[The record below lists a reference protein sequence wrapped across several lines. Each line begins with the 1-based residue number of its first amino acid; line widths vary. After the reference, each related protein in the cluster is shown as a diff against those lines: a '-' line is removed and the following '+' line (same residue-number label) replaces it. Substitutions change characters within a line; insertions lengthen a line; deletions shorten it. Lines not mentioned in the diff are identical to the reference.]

1 MLLVLGALVALA
13 AAGIAAY
20 AWWDVLMPRGGLPP
34 ISRGTPTRLLDQRVP
49 GFSLPGLVGPGFE
62 ARHLMT
68 SRKPIVVKFWGS
80 WSPACILEHPQLMEL
95 QAARVEMWA
104 IVFRDSR
111 TNALDYLERN
121 GNPYA
126 RVALDAGGR
135 VASDWGVSAAP
146 STFIVDGEGIVRW
159 HRAGPL
165 TQEILARELWPM
177 LERLAA

>member
-1 MLLVLGALVALA
+1 MFIALGVLVALA

-20 AWWDVLMPRGGLPP
+20 AWWDVLVPQSGRPIPVRGDP
-34 ISRGTPTRLLDQRVP
+34 SRLLGQRVP

-80 WSPACILEHPQLMEL
+80 WSPACILEYPQLMEL

-104 IVFRDSR
+104 IVFRDNR
-111 TNALDYLERN
+111 TKALDYLERN

-135 VASDWGVSAAP
+135 VASDWGVSSAP
-146 STFIVDGEGIVRW
+146 STFIVDGDGIVRW
-159 HRAGPL
+159 YRAGPL
-165 TQEILARELWPM
+165 TQEIVARELWPM
-177 LERLAA
+177 LERLAI